1 MNIKSNIISLIRE
14 VADTGV
20 SKIESSEKDCVL
32 CGSNKLTFESDDKI
46 YYVSLKV
53 DEVPKVDCKDC
64 IYNSVMNG
72 CLWDFEDYSSSDKI
86 TCIYY
91 EGVKRCGNCDYSGYD
106 VDATE
111 VCLHSKVNE
120 LKQDFDD
127 MSEVECEYWKVD
139 V

>member
-20 SKIESSEKDCVL
+20 IKIESSEKDCVL
-32 CGSNKLTFESDDKI
+32 CGSNKLSFESDDKI

-53 DEVPKVDCKDC
+53 DEVPKVDCNDC
-64 IYNSVMNG
+64 IYNNG
-72 CLWDFEDYSSSDKI
+72 ECLWDLDGYSLSDKI
-86 TCIYY
+86 TCLNY
-91 EGVKRCGNCDYSGYD
+91 EGVKRCANCDYSGYD

-111 VCLHSKVNE
+111 VCLHSKVDE
-120 LKQDFDD
+120 IKQDFDD